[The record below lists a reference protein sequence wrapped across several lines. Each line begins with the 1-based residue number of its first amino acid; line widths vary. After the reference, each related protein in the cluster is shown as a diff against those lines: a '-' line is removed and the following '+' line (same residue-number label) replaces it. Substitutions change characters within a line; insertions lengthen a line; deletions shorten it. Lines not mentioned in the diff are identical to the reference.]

1 MYFSSLHGHGPLVSP
16 GPSGAP
22 AVCMQGTKSPSSPSS
37 PRADWPMRVMIRIET
52 AT

>member
-16 GPSGAP
+16 SASGAP
-22 AVCMQGTKSPSSPSS
+22 TVCRQGTKSPSSPSAS
-37 PRADWPMRVMIRIET
+37 SAAWPMRVMIRMET